1 MEPNNKIKTLTDK
14 IYHEGLEKANN
25 EAEKIIAG
33 AREEAEKIVNEARK
47 EADTIRDNA
56 RKEAEDISKKITSEV
71 RLSSQQAILTLKKEI
86 SELVQAE
93 VLKEPLTEAFTDK
106 TFVKELLSTLVKNW
120 KPCEGESNLQV
131 LVPGDQMKEIENFF
145 REKSGMVLNK
155 GLSLGQYKGSGNGFE
170 IQPENGH
177 YKINM
182 TDEAF
187 SHFLRDH
194 FRPKTLDFLYGGKS

>member
-1 MEPNNKIKTLTDK
+1 METHNKIKTLTDK
-14 IYHEGLEKANN
+14 IHREGLEKANI

-33 AREEAEKIVNEARK
+33 AREEAEKIINDARK
-47 EADTIRDNA
+47 EAGSITANA
-56 RKEAEDISKKITSEV
+56 RKEAEDISKKIRSEV
-71 RLSSQQAILTLKKEI
+71 RLSSQQAILNLRKEI

-106 TFVKELLSTLVKNW
+106 TFVRDLLSTLVKNW
-120 KPCEGESNLQV
+120 NPCEGESDLQV

-145 REKSGMVLNK
+145 REKSGLVLNK
-155 GLSLGQYKGSGNGFE
+155 GLSLRQYNGSGNGFE
-170 IQPENGH
+170 IQPKNGH

-187 SHFLRDH
+187 NSFLQDH